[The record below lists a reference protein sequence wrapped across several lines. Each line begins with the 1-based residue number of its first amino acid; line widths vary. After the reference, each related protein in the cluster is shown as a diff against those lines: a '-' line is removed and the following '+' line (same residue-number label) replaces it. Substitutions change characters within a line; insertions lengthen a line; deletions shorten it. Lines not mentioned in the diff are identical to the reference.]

1 MPHSHLIFQL
11 RPSAVF
17 LLFWFSNVGYFLFP
31 KSCFVFPR
39 LFFVFPK
46 SGYIFPK
53 SCHYGCLFLIRHLTE
68 YFLSPSGDLG
78 IGLVWDNNPT
88 PPDRSFLVRLLKSS
102 SNWTKLSMRGP
113 QLFSGWY
120 QMILGVFRCSQ
131 LFSDVFSW
139 VVTFIESLPVQ
150 CITTPCAHIL
160 WSSLYEVWQDQDAS
174 VGNQIGPNST
184 T

>member
-1 MPHSHLIFQL
+1 MEVSLKCVKPEKDGCCSNSPGNQHSLSGGREDGHGVPHSHLIYQL
-11 RPSAVF
+11 RPSAVY

-46 SGYIFPK
+46 SCYIFPK
-53 SCHYGCLFLIRHLTE
+53 SCHYGWLFLIRHLTE

-102 SNWTKLSMRGP
+102 SNWTKLSMMGP
-113 QLFSGWY
+113 QLFSEWY
-120 QMILGVFRCSQ
+120 QMIL
-131 LFSDVFSW
+131 DVFW
-139 VVTFIESLPVQ
+139 CFPLG
-150 CITTPCAHIL
+150 CDF
-160 WSSLYEVWQDQDAS
+160 Y
-174 VGNQIGPNST
+174 G
-184 T
+184 